1 MAVKIADTLKA
12 MSNTFPVAEC
22 VDIDVNING
31 TTKRLQKAIDD
42 GEIGGGSDST
52 WKGTHEEW
60 EALSTEE
67 KGKYEVICFTD
78 DYDESGICGSDSTWK
93 GTHEEWEALSTEEKG
108 KYEVVY
114 FTDDYD
120 ESGIG
125 GSDSIWKG
133 TRDEWEALSPTDK
146 EKYEIVYFTDDYD
159 SSEIVGSY
167 SIWKGTRDE
176 WEALS
181 TTDKEKYEIVCFTND
196 YDGAN
201 STGLID
207 DTNTSGKTT
216 YSSSKIENSLSKKA
230 NTTDLTVHTSDTN
243 IHVTTS
249 DKTKWNNSVNK
260 TDIVDNLTSTNTDK
274 PLSAKQGKVLK
285 DDIGLKANATDLTSH
300 TSDTNI
306 HITTAE
312 RTKWNKVDNKVDKT
326 NIVDNLTSTDTDK
339 PLSAKQGKILKDEIG
354 LKANATDL
362 TAHTG
367 NTGVHIT
374 ASERTKWNKVDN
386 KVDKTDITTTI
397 DSTSTDSKVPS
408 AKAVNELNLRGTR
421 IDQSVI
427 DKYGTEIVKYPL
439 GRWYFYNNSV
449 AEQFSDLPVKLAC
462 IIDIT
467 SISNTG
473 NPWDNIWSYR
483 IYKAQVISNQGSFV
497 RQLQSRETPGVLA
510 DTGWQRLCATSVA
523 NVPKTNITLNNGFT
537 GVAVSYEV
545 KNGVCYINIDALKSE
560 KTGQDLIVSGT
571 LLPKPSI
578 GVVTS
583 TINFDRTDV
592 KTGMVYIDTNS
603 ENKLRMHCYKANT
616 DGWCTF
622 SYPVAES

>member
-12 MSNTFPVAEC
+12 LSNTFPVAEC

-133 TRDEWEALSPTDK
+133 TRDEWEALSTTDK
-146 EKYEIVYFTDDYD
+146 QKYEIVCFTNDYND
-159 SSEIVGSY
+159 SGIGESD
-167 SIWKGTRDE
+167 SIWKGIRDE

-207 DTNTSGKTT
+207 DTNTSVKTT

-274 PLSAKQGKVLK
+274 PLSA
-285 DDIGLKANATDLTSH
+285 N
-300 TSDTNI
+300 
-306 HITTAE
+306 
-312 RTKWNKVDNKVDKT
+312 
-326 NIVDNLTSTDTDK
+326 
-339 PLSAKQGKILKDEIG
+339 QGKILKGEVG

-367 NTGVHIT
+367 NTDIHVT
-374 ASERTKWNKVDN
+374 TSDKTKWNKVDN
-386 KVDKTDITTTI
+386 KIDKIDIIDNLTSTNTDKPLSAKQGKALKDEIGLKANTTDLTSHTSNTGIHITPSERTKWNDVDNKVNKTDITTSI
-397 DSTSTDSKVPS
+397 DISSTDAQVPS
-408 AKAVNELNLRGTR
+408 AKAVYDKILDSKKVIAKGFSGINNADFIECLNSLTLEGDKIYSLGFDKSCTNLPYKAWWEVIITGCFTEKMCIAKNTWKNEYYLGDLILDGGALSLRG
-421 IDQSVI
+421 
-427 DKYGTEIVKYPL
+427 
-439 GRWYFYNNSV
+439 
-449 AEQFSDLPVKLAC
+449 
-462 IIDIT
+462 
-467 SISNTG
+467 
-473 NPWDNIWSYR
+473 
-483 IYKAQVISNQGSFV
+483 
-497 RQLQSRETPGVLA
+497 
-510 DTGWQRLCATSVA
+510 GWQKICTTMVA
-523 NVPKTNITLNNGFT
+523 DVPYTTITTYYDTTNTVAGT
-537 GVAVSYEV
+537 GLIEYCV
-545 KNGVCYINIDALKSE
+545 KNGICYVNISGIQVPSSYIPNTTIILSTELPQSKVIQRNNSIDGSYTYNGGVVISDKLMAVM
-560 KTGQDLIVSGT
+560 TISGT
-571 LLPKPSI
+571 
-578 GVVTS
+578 
-583 TINFDRTDV
+583 
-592 KTGMVYIDTNS
+592 YIHS
-603 ENKLRMHCYKANT
+603 SL
-616 DGWCTF
+616 
-622 SYPVAES
+622 SYPVVEP

>member
-12 MSNTFPVAEC
+12 LSNTFPVAEC

-108 KYEVVY
+108 KYEVIC

-120 ESGIG
+120 DSGIG

-133 TRDEWEALSPTDK
+133 TRDEWEALSTTDK
-146 EKYEIVYFTDDYD
+146 QKYEIVCFTNDYND
-159 SSEIVGSY
+159 SGIGESD
-167 SIWKGTRDE
+167 SIWKGIRDE

-207 DTNTSGKTT
+207 DTNTSVKTT

-274 PLSAKQGKVLK
+274 PLSA
-285 DDIGLKANATDLTSH
+285 N
-300 TSDTNI
+300 
-306 HITTAE
+306 
-312 RTKWNKVDNKVDKT
+312 
-326 NIVDNLTSTDTDK
+326 
-339 PLSAKQGKILKDEIG
+339 QGKILKGEVG

-367 NTGVHIT
+367 NTDIHVT
-374 ASERTKWNKVDN
+374 TSDKTKWNKVDN
-386 KVDKTDITTTI
+386 KIDKIDIIDNLTSTNTDKPLSAKQGKALKDEIGLKANTTDLTSHTSNTGIHITPSERTKWNDVDNKVNKTDITTSI
-397 DSTSTDSKVPS
+397 DISSTDAQVPS
-408 AKAVNELNLRGTR
+408 AKAVYDKILDSKKVIAKGFSDINNADFIECLNSLTLEGDKIYSLGFDKSCTNLPYKAWWEVIITGCFTEKMCIAKNTWKNEYYLGDLILDGGALSLRG
-421 IDQSVI
+421 
-427 DKYGTEIVKYPL
+427 
-439 GRWYFYNNSV
+439 
-449 AEQFSDLPVKLAC
+449 
-462 IIDIT
+462 
-467 SISNTG
+467 
-473 NPWDNIWSYR
+473 
-483 IYKAQVISNQGSFV
+483 
-497 RQLQSRETPGVLA
+497 
-510 DTGWQRLCATSVA
+510 GWQKICTTMVA
-523 NVPKTNITLNNGFT
+523 DVPYTKITTYYDTTNTVAGT
-537 GVAVSYEV
+537 GLIEYCV
-545 KNGVCYINIDALKSE
+545 KNGICYVNISGIQVPSSYIPNTTIILSTELPQSKVIQRNNSIDGSYTYNGGVVISDKLMAVM
-560 KTGQDLIVSGT
+560 TISGT
-571 LLPKPSI
+571 
-578 GVVTS
+578 
-583 TINFDRTDV
+583 
-592 KTGMVYIDTNS
+592 YIHS
-603 ENKLRMHCYKANT
+603 SL
-616 DGWCTF
+616 
-622 SYPVAES
+622 SYPVVEP

>member
-12 MSNTFPVAEC
+12 LSNTFPVAEC

-133 TRDEWEALSPTDK
+133 TRDEWEALS
-146 EKYEIVYFTDDYD
+146 
-159 SSEIVGSY
+159 
-167 SIWKGTRDE
+167 
-176 WEALS
+176 
-181 TTDKEKYEIVCFTND
+181 TTDKQKYEIVCFTND

-207 DTNTSGKTT
+207 DTNTSVKTT

-274 PLSAKQGKVLK
+274 PLSA
-285 DDIGLKANATDLTSH
+285 N
-300 TSDTNI
+300 
-306 HITTAE
+306 
-312 RTKWNKVDNKVDKT
+312 
-326 NIVDNLTSTDTDK
+326 
-339 PLSAKQGKILKDEIG
+339 QGKILKGEVG

-367 NTGVHIT
+367 NTDIHVT
-374 ASERTKWNKVDN
+374 TSDKTKWNKVDN
-386 KVDKTDITTTI
+386 KIDKIDIIDNLTSTNTDKPLSAKQGKALKDEIGLKANTTDLTSHTSNTGIHITPSERTKWNDVDNKVNKTDITTSI
-397 DSTSTDSKVPS
+397 DISSTDAQVPS
-408 AKAVNELNLRGTR
+408 AKAVYDKILDSKKVIAKSFSDINNADFIECLNSLTLEGDKIYSLGFDKSCTNLPYKAWWEVIITGCFTEKMCIAKNTWKNEYYLGDLILDGGALSLRG
-421 IDQSVI
+421 
-427 DKYGTEIVKYPL
+427 
-439 GRWYFYNNSV
+439 
-449 AEQFSDLPVKLAC
+449 
-462 IIDIT
+462 
-467 SISNTG
+467 
-473 NPWDNIWSYR
+473 
-483 IYKAQVISNQGSFV
+483 
-497 RQLQSRETPGVLA
+497 
-510 DTGWQRLCATSVA
+510 GWQKICTTMVA
-523 NVPKTNITLNNGFT
+523 DVPYTTITTYYDTTNTVAGT
-537 GVAVSYEV
+537 GLIEYCV
-545 KNGVCYINIDALKSE
+545 KNGICYVNISGIQVPSSYIPNTTIILSTELPQSKVIQRNNSIDGSYTYNGGVVISDKLMAVM
-560 KTGQDLIVSGT
+560 TISGT
-571 LLPKPSI
+571 
-578 GVVTS
+578 
-583 TINFDRTDV
+583 
-592 KTGMVYIDTNS
+592 YIHS
-603 ENKLRMHCYKANT
+603 SL
-616 DGWCTF
+616 
-622 SYPVAES
+622 SYPVVEP

>member
-12 MSNTFPVAEC
+12 LSNTFPVAEC

-133 TRDEWEALSPTDK
+133 TRDEWEALSTTDK
-146 EKYEIVYFTDDYD
+146 QKYEIVCFTNDYND
-159 SSEIVGSY
+159 SGIGESD
-167 SIWKGTRDE
+167 SIWKGIRDE

-207 DTNTSGKTT
+207 DTNTSVKTT

-274 PLSAKQGKVLK
+274 PLSA
-285 DDIGLKANATDLTSH
+285 N
-300 TSDTNI
+300 
-306 HITTAE
+306 
-312 RTKWNKVDNKVDKT
+312 
-326 NIVDNLTSTDTDK
+326 
-339 PLSAKQGKILKDEIG
+339 QGKILKGEVG

-367 NTGVHIT
+367 NTDIHVT
-374 ASERTKWNKVDN
+374 TSDKTKWNKVDN
-386 KVDKTDITTTI
+386 KIDKIDIIDNLTSTNTDKPLSAKQGKALKDEIGLKANTTDLTSHTSNTGIHITPSERTKWNDVDNKVNKTDITTSI
-397 DSTSTDSKVPS
+397 DISSTDAQVPS
-408 AKAVNELNLRGTR
+408 AKAVYDKILDSKKVIAKGFSDINNADFIECLNSLTLEGDKIYSLGFDKSCTNLPYKAWWEVIITGCFTEKMCIAKNTWKNEYYLGDLILDGGALSLRG
-421 IDQSVI
+421 
-427 DKYGTEIVKYPL
+427 
-439 GRWYFYNNSV
+439 
-449 AEQFSDLPVKLAC
+449 
-462 IIDIT
+462 
-467 SISNTG
+467 
-473 NPWDNIWSYR
+473 
-483 IYKAQVISNQGSFV
+483 
-497 RQLQSRETPGVLA
+497 
-510 DTGWQRLCATSVA
+510 GWQKICTTMVA
-523 NVPKTNITLNNGFT
+523 DVPYTKITTYYDTTNTVAGT
-537 GVAVSYEV
+537 GLIEYCV
-545 KNGVCYINIDALKSE
+545 KNGICYVNISGIQVPSSYIPNTTIILSTELPQSKVIQRNNSIDGSYTYNGGVVISDKLMAVM
-560 KTGQDLIVSGT
+560 TISGT
-571 LLPKPSI
+571 
-578 GVVTS
+578 
-583 TINFDRTDV
+583 
-592 KTGMVYIDTNS
+592 YIHS
-603 ENKLRMHCYKANT
+603 SL
-616 DGWCTF
+616 
-622 SYPVAES
+622 SYPVVEP

>member
-12 MSNTFPVAEC
+12 LSNTFPVAEC

-133 TRDEWEALSPTDK
+133 TRDEWEALSTTDK
-146 EKYEIVYFTDDYD
+146 QKYEIVCFTNDYND
-159 SSEIVGSY
+159 SGIGESD
-167 SIWKGTRDE
+167 SIWKGIRDE

-207 DTNTSGKTT
+207 DTNTSVKTT

-274 PLSAKQGKVLK
+274 PLSA
-285 DDIGLKANATDLTSH
+285 N
-300 TSDTNI
+300 
-306 HITTAE
+306 
-312 RTKWNKVDNKVDKT
+312 
-326 NIVDNLTSTDTDK
+326 
-339 PLSAKQGKILKDEIG
+339 QGKILKGEVG

-367 NTGVHIT
+367 NTDIHVT
-374 ASERTKWNKVDN
+374 TSDKTKWNKVDN
-386 KVDKTDITTTI
+386 KIDKIDIIDNLTSTNTDKPLSAKQGKALKDEIGLKANTTDLTSHTSNTGIHITPSERTKWNDVDNKVNKTDITTSI
-397 DSTSTDSKVPS
+397 DISSTDAQVPS
-408 AKAVNELNLRGTR
+408 AKAVYDKILDSKKVIAKGFSDINNADFIECLNSLTLEGDKIYSLGFDKSCTNLPYKAWWEVIITGCFTEKMCIAKNTWKNEYYLGDLILDGGALSLRG
-421 IDQSVI
+421 
-427 DKYGTEIVKYPL
+427 
-439 GRWYFYNNSV
+439 
-449 AEQFSDLPVKLAC
+449 
-462 IIDIT
+462 
-467 SISNTG
+467 
-473 NPWDNIWSYR
+473 
-483 IYKAQVISNQGSFV
+483 
-497 RQLQSRETPGVLA
+497 
-510 DTGWQRLCATSVA
+510 GWQKICTTMVA
-523 NVPKTNITLNNGFT
+523 DVPYTTITTYYDTTNTVAGT
-537 GVAVSYEV
+537 GLIEYCV
-545 KNGVCYINIDALKSE
+545 KNGICYVNISGIQVPSSYIPNTTIILSTELPQSKVIQRNNSIDGSYTYNGGVIISDKLMAVM
-560 KTGQDLIVSGT
+560 TISGT
-571 LLPKPSI
+571 
-578 GVVTS
+578 
-583 TINFDRTDV
+583 
-592 KTGMVYIDTNS
+592 YIHS
-603 ENKLRMHCYKANT
+603 SL
-616 DGWCTF
+616 
-622 SYPVAES
+622 SYPVVEP

>member
-12 MSNTFPVAEC
+12 LSNTFPVAEC

-133 TRDEWEALSPTDK
+133 TRDEWEALSTTDK
-146 EKYEIVYFTDDYD
+146 QKYEIVCFTNDYND
-159 SSEIVGSY
+159 SGIGESD
-167 SIWKGTRDE
+167 SIWKGIRDE

-207 DTNTSGKTT
+207 DTNTSVKTT

-274 PLSAKQGKVLK
+274 PLSA
-285 DDIGLKANATDLTSH
+285 N
-300 TSDTNI
+300 
-306 HITTAE
+306 
-312 RTKWNKVDNKVDKT
+312 
-326 NIVDNLTSTDTDK
+326 
-339 PLSAKQGKILKDEIG
+339 QGKILKGEVG

-367 NTGVHIT
+367 NTDIHVT
-374 ASERTKWNKVDN
+374 TSDKTKWNKVDN
-386 KVDKTDITTTI
+386 KIDKIDIIDNLTSTNTDKPLSAKQGKALKDEIGLKANTTDLTSHTSNTGIHITPSERTKWNDVDNKVNKTDITTSI
-397 DSTSTDSKVPS
+397 DISSTDAQVPS
-408 AKAVNELNLRGTR
+408 AKAVYDKILDSKKVIAKGFSDINNADFIECLNSLTLEGDKIYSLGFDKSCTNLPYKAWWEVIITGCFTEKMCIAKNTWKNEYYLGDLILDGGALSLRG
-421 IDQSVI
+421 
-427 DKYGTEIVKYPL
+427 
-439 GRWYFYNNSV
+439 
-449 AEQFSDLPVKLAC
+449 
-462 IIDIT
+462 
-467 SISNTG
+467 
-473 NPWDNIWSYR
+473 
-483 IYKAQVISNQGSFV
+483 
-497 RQLQSRETPGVLA
+497 
-510 DTGWQRLCATSVA
+510 GWQKICTTMVA
-523 NVPKTNITLNNGFT
+523 DVPYTKITTYYDTTNTVAGT
-537 GVAVSYEV
+537 GLIEYCV
-545 KNGVCYINIDALKSE
+545 KNGICYVNISGIQVPSSYIPNTTIILSTELPQSKVIQRNNSIDGSYTYNGGVIISDKLMAVM
-560 KTGQDLIVSGT
+560 TISGT
-571 LLPKPSI
+571 
-578 GVVTS
+578 
-583 TINFDRTDV
+583 
-592 KTGMVYIDTNS
+592 YIHS
-603 ENKLRMHCYKANT
+603 SL
-616 DGWCTF
+616 
-622 SYPVAES
+622 SYPVVEP

>member
-12 MSNTFPVAEC
+12 LSNTFPVAEC

-78 DYDESGICGSDSTWK
+78 DYDD
-93 GTHEEWEALSTEEKG
+93 
-108 KYEVVY
+108 
-114 FTDDYD
+114 
-120 ESGIG
+120 SGIG

-133 TRDEWEALSPTDK
+133 TRDEWEALSTTDK
-146 EKYEIVYFTDDYD
+146 QKYEIVCFTNDYND
-159 SSEIVGSY
+159 SGIGGSD

-181 TTDKEKYEIVCFTND
+181 TTDKQKYEIVCFTND

-207 DTNTSGKTT
+207 DTNTSVKTT

-274 PLSAKQGKVLK
+274 PLSA
-285 DDIGLKANATDLTSH
+285 N
-300 TSDTNI
+300 
-306 HITTAE
+306 
-312 RTKWNKVDNKVDKT
+312 
-326 NIVDNLTSTDTDK
+326 
-339 PLSAKQGKILKDEIG
+339 QGKILKGEVG

-367 NTGVHIT
+367 NTDIHVT
-374 ASERTKWNKVDN
+374 TSDKTKWNKVDN
-386 KVDKTDITTTI
+386 KIDKIDIIDNLTSTNTDKPLSAKQGKALKDEIGLKANTTDLTSHTSNTVIHITPSERTKWNDVDNKVNKTDITTSI
-397 DSTSTDSKVPS
+397 DISSTDAQVPS
-408 AKAVNELNLRGTR
+408 AKAVYDKILDSKKVIAKGFSDINNADFIECLNSLTLEGDKIYSLGFDKSCTNLPYKAWWEVIITGCFTEKMCIAKNTWKNEYYLGDLILDGGALSLRGGWKKICTTMVADVPYTT
-421 IDQSVI
+421 ITTYYDTTNTVA
-427 DKYGTEIVKYPL
+427 GTGLIEY
-439 GRWYFYNNSV
+439 
-449 AEQFSDLPVKLAC
+449 C
-462 IIDIT
+462 
-467 SISNTG
+467 
-473 NPWDNIWSYR
+473 
-483 IYKAQVISNQGSFV
+483 
-497 RQLQSRETPGVLA
+497 
-510 DTGWQRLCATSVA
+510 
-523 NVPKTNITLNNGFT
+523 
-537 GVAVSYEV
+537 V
-545 KNGVCYINIDALKSE
+545 KNGICYVNISGIQVPSSYIPNTTIILSTELPQSKVIQRNNSIDGSYTYNGGVVISDKLMAVM
-560 KTGQDLIVSGT
+560 TISGT
-571 LLPKPSI
+571 
-578 GVVTS
+578 
-583 TINFDRTDV
+583 
-592 KTGMVYIDTNS
+592 YIHS
-603 ENKLRMHCYKANT
+603 SL
-616 DGWCTF
+616 
-622 SYPVAES
+622 SYPVVEP

>member
-12 MSNTFPVAEC
+12 LSNTFPVAEC

-133 TRDEWEALSPTDK
+133 TRDEWEALS
-146 EKYEIVYFTDDYD
+146 
-159 SSEIVGSY
+159 
-167 SIWKGTRDE
+167 
-176 WEALS
+176 
-181 TTDKEKYEIVCFTND
+181 TTDKQKYEIVCFTND

-207 DTNTSGKTT
+207 DTNTSVKTT

-274 PLSAKQGKVLK
+274 PLSA
-285 DDIGLKANATDLTSH
+285 N
-300 TSDTNI
+300 
-306 HITTAE
+306 
-312 RTKWNKVDNKVDKT
+312 
-326 NIVDNLTSTDTDK
+326 
-339 PLSAKQGKILKDEIG
+339 QGKILKGEVG

-367 NTGVHIT
+367 NTDIHVT
-374 ASERTKWNKVDN
+374 TSDKTKWNKVDN
-386 KVDKTDITTTI
+386 KIDKIDIIDNLTSTNTDKPLSAKQGKALKDEIGLKANTTDLTSHTSNTGIHITPSERTKWNDVDNKVNKTDITTSI
-397 DSTSTDSKVPS
+397 DISSTDAQVPS
-408 AKAVNELNLRGTR
+408 AKAVYDKILDSKKVIAKGFSDINNADFIECLNSLTLEGDKIYSLGFDKSCTNLPYKAWWEVIITGCFTEKMCIAKNTWKNEYYLGDLILDGGALSLRG
-421 IDQSVI
+421 
-427 DKYGTEIVKYPL
+427 
-439 GRWYFYNNSV
+439 
-449 AEQFSDLPVKLAC
+449 
-462 IIDIT
+462 
-467 SISNTG
+467 
-473 NPWDNIWSYR
+473 
-483 IYKAQVISNQGSFV
+483 
-497 RQLQSRETPGVLA
+497 
-510 DTGWQRLCATSVA
+510 GWQKICTTMVA
-523 NVPKTNITLNNGFT
+523 DVPYTTITTYYDTTNTVAGT
-537 GVAVSYEV
+537 GLIEYCV
-545 KNGVCYINIDALKSE
+545 KNGICYVNISGIQVPSSYIPNTTIILSTELPQSKVIQRNNSIDGSYTYNGGVVISDKLMAVM
-560 KTGQDLIVSGT
+560 TISGT
-571 LLPKPSI
+571 
-578 GVVTS
+578 
-583 TINFDRTDV
+583 
-592 KTGMVYIDTNS
+592 YIHS
-603 ENKLRMHCYKANT
+603 SL
-616 DGWCTF
+616 
-622 SYPVAES
+622 SYPVVEP

>member
-12 MSNTFPVAEC
+12 LSNTFPVAEC

-108 KYEVVY
+108 KYEVIC

-120 ESGIG
+120 DSGIG

-133 TRDEWEALSPTDK
+133 TRDEWEALSTTDK
-146 EKYEIVYFTDDYD
+146 QKYEIVCFTNDYND
-159 SSEIVGSY
+159 SGIGGSD

-181 TTDKEKYEIVCFTND
+181 TTDKQKYEIVCFTND

-207 DTNTSGKTT
+207 DTNTSVKTT

-274 PLSAKQGKVLK
+274 PLSA
-285 DDIGLKANATDLTSH
+285 N
-300 TSDTNI
+300 
-306 HITTAE
+306 
-312 RTKWNKVDNKVDKT
+312 
-326 NIVDNLTSTDTDK
+326 
-339 PLSAKQGKILKDEIG
+339 QGKILKGEVG

-367 NTGVHIT
+367 NTDIHVT
-374 ASERTKWNKVDN
+374 TSDKTKWNKVDN
-386 KVDKTDITTTI
+386 KIDKIDIIDNLTSTNTDKPLSAKQGKALKDEIGLKANTTDLTSHTSNTGIHITPSERTKWNDVDNKVNKTDITTSI
-397 DSTSTDSKVPS
+397 DISSTDAQVPS
-408 AKAVNELNLRGTR
+408 AKAVYDKILDSKKVIAKGFSDINNADFIECLNSLTLEGDKIYSLGFDKSCTNLPYKAWWEVIITGCFTEKMCIAKNTWKNEYYLGDLILDGGALSLRG
-421 IDQSVI
+421 
-427 DKYGTEIVKYPL
+427 
-439 GRWYFYNNSV
+439 
-449 AEQFSDLPVKLAC
+449 
-462 IIDIT
+462 
-467 SISNTG
+467 
-473 NPWDNIWSYR
+473 
-483 IYKAQVISNQGSFV
+483 
-497 RQLQSRETPGVLA
+497 
-510 DTGWQRLCATSVA
+510 GWQKICTTMVA
-523 NVPKTNITLNNGFT
+523 DVPYTKITTYYDTTNTVAGT
-537 GVAVSYEV
+537 GLIEYCV
-545 KNGVCYINIDALKSE
+545 KNGICYVNISGIQVPSSYIPNTTIILSTELPQSKVIQRNNSIDGSYTYNGGVIISDKLMAVM
-560 KTGQDLIVSGT
+560 TISGT
-571 LLPKPSI
+571 
-578 GVVTS
+578 
-583 TINFDRTDV
+583 
-592 KTGMVYIDTNS
+592 YIHS
-603 ENKLRMHCYKANT
+603 SL
-616 DGWCTF
+616 
-622 SYPVAES
+622 SYPVVEP

>member
-12 MSNTFPVAEC
+12 LSNTFPVAEC

-108 KYEVVY
+108 KYEVIC

-120 ESGIG
+120 DSGIG

-133 TRDEWEALSPTDK
+133 TRDEWEALSTTDK
-146 EKYEIVYFTDDYD
+146 QKYEIVCFTNDYND
-159 SSEIVGSY
+159 SGIGGSD

-181 TTDKEKYEIVCFTND
+181 TTDKQKYEIVCFTND

-207 DTNTSGKTT
+207 DTNTSVKTT

-274 PLSAKQGKVLK
+274 PLSA
-285 DDIGLKANATDLTSH
+285 N
-300 TSDTNI
+300 
-306 HITTAE
+306 
-312 RTKWNKVDNKVDKT
+312 
-326 NIVDNLTSTDTDK
+326 
-339 PLSAKQGKILKDEIG
+339 QGKILKGEVG

-367 NTGVHIT
+367 NTDIHVT
-374 ASERTKWNKVDN
+374 TSDKTKWNKVDN
-386 KVDKTDITTTI
+386 KIDKIDIIDNLTSTNTDKPLSAKQGKALKDEIGLKANTTDLTSHTSNTGIHITPSERTKWNDVDNKVNKTDITTSI
-397 DSTSTDSKVPS
+397 DISSTDAQVPS
-408 AKAVNELNLRGTR
+408 AKAVYDKILDSKKVIAKGFSDINNADFIECLNSLTLEGDKIYSLGFDKSCTNLPYKAWWEVIITGCFTEKMCIAKNTWKNEYYLGDLILDGGALSLRG
-421 IDQSVI
+421 
-427 DKYGTEIVKYPL
+427 
-439 GRWYFYNNSV
+439 
-449 AEQFSDLPVKLAC
+449 
-462 IIDIT
+462 
-467 SISNTG
+467 
-473 NPWDNIWSYR
+473 
-483 IYKAQVISNQGSFV
+483 
-497 RQLQSRETPGVLA
+497 
-510 DTGWQRLCATSVA
+510 GWQKICTTMVA
-523 NVPKTNITLNNGFT
+523 DVPYTKITTYYDTTNTVAGT
-537 GVAVSYEV
+537 GLIEYCV
-545 KNGVCYINIDALKSE
+545 KNGICYVNISGIQVPSSYIPNTTIILSTELPQSKVIQRNNSIDGSYTYNGGVVISDKLMAVM
-560 KTGQDLIVSGT
+560 TISGT
-571 LLPKPSI
+571 
-578 GVVTS
+578 
-583 TINFDRTDV
+583 
-592 KTGMVYIDTNS
+592 YIHS
-603 ENKLRMHCYKANT
+603 SL
-616 DGWCTF
+616 
-622 SYPVAES
+622 SYPVVEP